1 MKYKIGQFYKFEF
14 MEQYTIYE
22 IIDIQGNRIIDK
34 LVYSSDW
41 SIVERNRDFI
51 SKSHIEIYEQMEA
64 KLVKAYGTPLWKVL
78 NE

>member
-1 MKYKIGQFYKFEF
+1 MG
-14 MEQYTIYE
+14 QYTIYE
-22 IIDIQGNRIIDK
+22 ILDIQGDRIIDK

-51 SKSHIEIYEQMEA
+51 SKSHVEIYEQMEA
-64 KLVKAYGTPLWKVL
+64 KLEKAFGTPLWKVL